1 MKIYDGML
9 GVRHSER
16 TLFRG
21 IGGMKLPDCFYVE
34 DETGVR
40 GGVERVLLSTTTQP
54 AVAMHYMDGRD

>member
-1 MKIYDGML
+1 
-9 GVRHSER
+9 
-16 TLFRG
+16 
-21 IGGMKLPDCFYVE
+21 MKLPDCFYVE